1 MITLFDDMITLRLV
15 SFLFT
20 TKFKKKHKKQKQK
33 QKQNSADLLDNKA
46 NKIPAH
52 LNNDIESIANYHWYE
67 IIQIENN
74 IYSYILFTRRK
85 LGPNFE

>member
-1 MITLFDDMITLRLV
+1 MITLRLV

-20 TKFKKKHKKQKQK
+20 TKFKKKNIKQQKQK

-74 IYSYILFTRRK
+74 IYSYILFTCRK